1 MARRDVD
8 VFALLDGQ
16 LAKVSDSDTNG
27 EVRKIPLKKIM
38 RNNLNFYPA
47 LDDKDMDALVDS
59 IKANGLL
66 EPLAV
71 VPQDDY
77 YRLISGHNRFSALL
91 RLQAQAGAVGGYN
104 QEVLCR
110 VLPPMTPAQELT
122 AVIEANR
129 QRVKSDAILAEEARR
144 LTEAYTKRK
153 EAGEE
158 LPGRIR
164 DRVADDLGVNPTKLA
179 NLSAIRNGLKNQRF
193 IDLWQRNA
201 MTESCALEIARMD
214 GRTQDFLSE
223 WLEREKEECLL
234 RTVREFKAIS
244 FKIDHDCELAGAPCP
259 NARNMYAAFCQGG
272 NWEGCC
278 GCCDMCLR
286 NDTCDNCCAFVEH
299 EEPSSVHE
307 SELGGMGIA
316 PPPKLENRVELS
328 AEDWQVRRERFSQR
342 LRAAR
347 ESTGLDRAAFAEK
360 IGEYKAT
367 YSAWE
372 NGNLPGS
379 GAFPRLAQAL
389 GVSTDYLYGLTDD
402 PEPKPGPAVL
412 NQNCG
417 NSESKDGMSFG
428 ERLRK
433 ARKAKGLTQNDLAEK
448 MGRTAQNVNQY
459 ELGLRSPKIETAQTF
474 ANALGV
480 SVSELLNLPI
490 QPDDFPPGQLA
501 AQWQVLDEAHWPA
514 DQQLVILC
522 WDNGLGEFCY
532 ATARC
537 VGSYHDTYPFEDTDV
552 GCYLDEPSNGKYD
565 IGFWWMPLPEKEDQH
580 ESDDT

>member
-1 MARRDVD
+1 MARREVD
-8 VFALLDGQ
+8 VAAILGGQ

-214 GRTQDFLSE
+214 RRTQDLLSE
-223 WLEREKEECLL
+223 WLDREDEECLL

-259 NARNMYAAFCQGG
+259 NARNMYAAFCRGG

-299 EEPSSVHE
+299 EEPSSAHE
-307 SELGGMGIA
+307 PEPGGMGIA

-328 AEDWQVRRERFSQR
+328 AESWQERRERFSQR

-347 ESTGLDRAAFAEK
+347 EATGLDRAAFAEK

-402 PEPKPGPAVL
+402 PTPKPTP
-412 NQNCG
+412 
-417 NSESKDGMSFG
+417 
-428 ERLRK
+428 
-433 ARKAKGLTQNDLAEK
+433 
-448 MGRTAQNVNQY
+448 
-459 ELGLRSPKIETAQTF
+459 
-474 ANALGV
+474 
-480 SVSELLNLPI
+480 
-490 QPDDFPPGQLA
+490 
-501 AQWQVLDEAHWPA
+501 AQWQPLDESHWPEN
-514 DQQLVILC
+514 QQLVILR

-537 VGSYHDTYPFEDTDV
+537 VGAYHDTYPFEDTDV

-565 IGFWWMPLPEKEDQH
+565 SGFRWMPLPKKEDQY
-580 ESDDT
+580 ESDDD